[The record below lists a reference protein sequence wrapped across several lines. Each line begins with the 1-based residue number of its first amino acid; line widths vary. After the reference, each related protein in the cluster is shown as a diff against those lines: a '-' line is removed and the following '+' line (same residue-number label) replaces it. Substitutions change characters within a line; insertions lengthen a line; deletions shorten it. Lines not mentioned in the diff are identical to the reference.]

1 MKRNSQMIVLLDVMF
16 IFLFAL
22 ILKPEKD
29 SLHVKIDE
37 YINIPNTLI
46 FAKSLDSTA
55 TLIYE
60 NKKWRELK
68 ASDIIRLKDFAV
80 HPEPRKIYKNLTPLP
95 KDKKFKI
102 KTYVYGELYKNI
114 TKMVFTKCRVNQ
126 ECQSNIL
133 IYIKQD
139 GSINV
144 K

>member
-29 SLHVKIDE
+29 TLNVMLDE

-46 FAKSLDSTA
+46 FAKNLKNNN
-55 TLIYE
+55 TLVYE
-60 NKKWRELK
+60 KNKWRELQT
-68 ASDIIRLKDFAV
+68 SDILRLKDFAV
-80 HPEPRKIYKNLTPLP
+80 HPEPREIYRELTALP
-95 KDKKFKI
+95 RNKDFII
-102 KTYVYGELYKNI
+102 KTYIYGELYNNI

-126 ECQSNIL
+126 ECKSNIL
-133 IYIKQD
+133 IYIKKN
-139 GSINV
+139 GRIEI

>member
-29 SLHVKIDE
+29 TLHVKIDE

-46 FAKSLDSTA
+46 FAKSSDNS

-60 NKKWRELK
+60 NKRWRELK
-68 ASDIIRLKDFAV
+68 ASDISRLKDFAV

-95 KDKKFKI
+95 KDKKLKI
-102 KTYVYGELYKNI
+102 KTYVYGELYKSI

-139 GSINV
+139 GSIEI

>member
-29 SLHVKIDE
+29 TLHVKLDD

-46 FAKSLDSTA
+46 FAKNLENNN
-55 TLIYE
+55 TLVY
-60 NKKWRELK
+60 KKSKWRDLK
-68 ASDIIRLKDFAV
+68 SSDILSLKDFAV
-80 HPEPRKIYKNLTPLP
+80 HPEPREVYGKLSALP
-95 KDKKFKI
+95 KNKNFKI
-102 KTYVYGELYKNI
+102 KTYIYGELYRNM

-126 ECQSNIL
+126 ECKSNIL
-133 IYIKQD
+133 IYIKKD
-139 GSINV
+139 GKIEI